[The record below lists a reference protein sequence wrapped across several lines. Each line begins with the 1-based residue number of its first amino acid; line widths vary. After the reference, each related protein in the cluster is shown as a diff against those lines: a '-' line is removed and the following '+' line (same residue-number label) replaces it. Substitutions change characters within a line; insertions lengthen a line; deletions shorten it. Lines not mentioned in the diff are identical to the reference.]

1 MLNIGITGG
10 IGSGKTTV
18 CKIFEKLG
26 IPVYYADDR
35 AKQLMIE
42 KTEIIEQ
49 ITEIFGK
56 RAYYKNGKLNRRHIA
71 KIAFSTPD
79 KLKAL
84 NAVVHPAVK
93 QDGIDWAKAQKNAP
107 YTLKEA
113 ALMIESG
120 NYKVMD
126 KLVVVAAPE
135 KIRLARVM
143 SRDDATKAEVKARMD
158 KQLPEAEKIK
168 LADYVINND
177 GSKSLILQIWKLHQ
191 EFLKFSSPVD

>member
-26 IPVYYADDR
+26 IPIYYADDR
-35 AKQLMIE
+35 AKALMIE
-42 KTEIIEQ
+42 KKEIIEQ

-93 QDGIDWAKAQKNAP
+93 QDGIDWAKAQKNVP

-135 KIRLARVM
+135 EIRLARVM

-168 LADYVINND
+168 LADYVIHND
-177 GSKSLILQIWKLHQ
+177 GSQSLILQIWKLHQ
-191 EFLKFSSPVD
+191 EFLKLK